1 MTLELGIPAIFLS
14 KRNITWRNPFPP
26 QGPLG
31 KVPLLPRY
39 YETLRLPVPVS
50 LNSVSFVQEYR
61 CPLVCLLPCKHSG
74 SSQGLQEFGLR
85 YPRPG
90 FFNGDNKTSQVPGE
104 PTYQRALLLDPGG
117 TLMQCL
123 KHQDIAFLES
133 DGVGSHD
140 VSDFEAQS
148 HGPLIPCVRFT
159 AWITPGRATLG
170 SGRWP
175 LTRADWLPQGS

>member
-1 MTLELGIPAIFLS
+1 MASPSLHRVPWGKFPCFLGTMRRSDF
-14 KRNITWRNPFPP
+14 
-26 QGPLG
+26 
-31 KVPLLPRY
+31 LLPI
-39 YETLRLPVPVS
+39 S
-50 LNSVSFVQEYR
+50 LSSVSFAQGYR
-61 CPLVCLLPCKHSG
+61 CPLVSLLPCKHSG
-74 SSQGLQEFGLR
+74 KLTRSSGVGLR
-85 YPRPG
+85 FPRPG
-90 FFNGDNKTSQVPGE
+90 IFNGDNRTSQVPGE
-104 PTYQRALLLDPGG
+104 PIYQRALLLDPGG

-123 KHQDIAFLES
+123 KHQDVAFLES

-175 LTRADWLPQGS
+175 LTRADWLPRGS